1 MKHLSRETISELI
14 NLQGTGDYEAL
25 AAKLR
30 HLSQDAVAEL
40 KALLWLARDGESPRH
55 WDALVIEARS
65 KVDLKTAGLF
75 AEDPQLANS
84 LTEGLEILEDSGRL

>member
-1 MKHLSRETISELI
+1 MKHLSRETIDRLTT
-14 NLQGTGDYEAL
+14 LQAMGDYEGFASL
-25 AAKLR
+25 LR
-30 HLSQDAVAEL
+30 SLPVEAVAEL

-84 LTEGLEILEDSGRL
+84 LTEGLEMLEAAGRI